1 MPVKSGLM
9 QRINQSTAYQSE
21 TGNPIYRS
29 SCTYGYWGTESSG
42 AANFRGS
49 ISIDN
54 HHPGF
59 HHAPRKVS
67 SGHVEASRG
76 DRAWKGGGW
85 VIKSQICAW
94 DVIAAEIPE
103 KAKTPGRFPS
113 RNSRCSGNWGSGRN
127 AWNILFKS
135 QLFWLKSD
143 KLQSLGTLFS
153 L

>member
-54 HHPGF
+54 HHPGSIT
-59 HHAPRKVS
+59 R
-67 SGHVEASRG
+67 
-76 DRAWKGGGW
+76 
-85 VIKSQICAW
+85 
-94 DVIAAEIPE
+94 PE
-103 KAKTPGRFPS
+103 KSLQATLKQVGGTERGRGEAELLNRRSARGMLLRPKFQKRQKRQVVFQVGILVAVATGAQVEMLGIFFSS
-113 RNSRCSGNWGSGRN
+113 RNYSD
-127 AWNILFKS
+127 WNLINSKV
-135 QLFWLKSD
+135 
-143 KLQSLGTLFS
+143 
-153 L
+153 

>member
-1 MPVKSGLM
+1 MPVKSRLM

-29 SCTYGYWGTESSG
+29 SCTYGYRGTESSG

-67 SGHVEASRG
+67 SGHVEA
-76 DRAWKGGGW
+76 K
-85 VIKSQICAW
+85 
-94 DVIAAEIPE
+94 

-113 RNSRCSGNWGSGRN
+113 RNSRCGGNWGSGRN

-135 QLFWLKSD
+135 QLF
-143 KLQSLGTLFS
+143 
-153 L
+153 